1 MAERGAEPVNHRRV
15 TNLGTFRAYVE
26 HYLRHHPGI
35 HQEFTLLVRQL
46 QPTEAGLPLEIY
58 AFTNDTAWAVYEG
71 IQSDVFDHL
80 LAILPE
86 FGLRVFQA
94 HSDAPVDVN
103 LRQVAPDAEASD
115 ENALPARAAPPM
127 PAPDAE

>member
-1 MAERGAEPVNHRRV
+1 MSPAVVSHRIQQLEQH
-15 TNLGTFRAYVE
+15 LGVR
-26 HYLRHHPGI
+26 
-35 HQEFTLLVRQL
+35 LLNRTTRQL